1 MDKLKQNLSIYENLL
16 ENESDKINNNQ
27 EGDKLKVEVVNKIRE
42 YINKSI

>member
-27 EGDKLKVEVVNKIRE
+27 EGDKLKVEVVNKIRD
-42 YINKSI
+42 YINKII